1 LLTLRKNDGFEKEA
15 ALNVPAGYHQNKP
28 MVSAGHK
35 CGLFLLALILI
46 GGLISLPACSS
57 TTATKTKL
65 LVFEADS
72 LMVPFARIEKEFEAQ
87 NPDIDVELQAHG
99 SIQVIR
105 QVTELGQDVDVVAVA
120 DYSLI
125 PMLMYA
131 TKMPDGRQYADWYI
145 KPATNTMVLA
155 YTANSKYADQ
165 LTADNWYD
173 IVSRPDVKFGLADPR
188 MDAVGYRTLMLDSLA
203 ETYYKKDDIL
213 RDMLGNSFKQPI
225 TELTANGK
233 TTVTV
238 PELLEPSDDHMV
250 LRGANMQLLA
260 LLESNDV
267 DYTFDYKSVVLQH
280 KLKYIELPPEIN
292 LGDTSLASQYNKV
305 VVKLDFR
312 RFQTVDPVFAGVPIG
327 YGLTIANNSKHQPEA
342 VRFLQF
348 ILGTDGQG
356 IFNECNHPELI
367 PPECDSPA
375 ALPDV
380 LKSLFR

>member
-1 LLTLRKNDGFEKEA
+1 
-15 ALNVPAGYHQNKP
+15 
-28 MVSAGHK
+28 
-35 CGLFLLALILI
+35 
-46 GGLISLPACSS
+46 
-57 TTATKTKL
+57 
-65 LVFEADS
+65 
-72 LMVPFARIEKEFEAQ
+72 
-87 NPDIDVELQAHG
+87 
-99 SIQVIR
+99 
-105 QVTELGQDVDVVAVA
+105 
-120 DYSLI
+120 
-125 PMLMYA
+125 
-131 TKMPDGRQYADWYI
+131 
-145 KPATNTMVLA
+145 
-155 YTANSKYADQ
+155 
-165 LTADNWYD
+165 
-173 IVSRPDVKFGLADPR
+173 
-188 MDAVGYRTLMLDSLA
+188 
-203 ETYYKKDDIL
+203 
-213 RDMLGNSFKQPI
+213 
-225 TELTANGK
+225 
-233 TTVTV
+233 
-238 PELLEPSDDHMV
+238 MV